1 MACCLCRAST
11 ATKWLPS
18 LFARRAACGNA
29 AACRLAPAKRAHKVR
44 GMSRYSLPSAPL
56 LLLVTDRTRYADRAL
71 EDIFV
76 PAISGGVNMIEL
88 READLTARAL
98 LGEAERLR
106 KLALGGVSLVVFDR
120 VDVAVAG
127 EADGVHLSAD
137 SLPISAAKQAGRGVL
152 VGKTVGSVAE
162 AVAAEQAGAD
172 YLVVE
177 PVFFGHYTQDRSP
190 LGPTVVRRIKAKVH
204 LPLLAAGGITAG
216 NAHQVI
222 AAGADGV
229 SVTTEIV
236 DAEDPRAAARSL
248 ADAMREAWPTRPLLR
263 EAMIG

>member
-1 MACCLCRAST
+1 
-11 ATKWLPS
+11 
-18 LFARRAACGNA
+18 
-29 AACRLAPAKRAHKVR
+29 
-44 GMSRYSLPSAPL
+44 MSRYSLPSAPL
-56 LLLVTDRTRYADRAL
+56 LLLVTDRTRYGDRTL

-76 PAISGGVNMIEL
+76 PALAGGVNMIEL
-88 READLTARAL
+88 READMTARDL

-106 KLALGGVSLVVFDR
+106 KLALGGVPLVVYDR
-120 VDVAVAG
+120 VDVAIAG
-127 EADGVHLSAD
+127 QADGVHLAAD
-137 SLPISAAKQAGRGVL
+137 SLPISAAKLAGRGVL
-152 VGKTVGSVAE
+152 VGKSVSSLAE
-162 AVAAEQAGAD
+162 AVAAEQAGAN

-177 PVFFGHYTQDRSP
+177 PVFFSHYAQGRSP
-190 LGPTVVRRIKAKVH
+190 IGPTVVRRIKSRVH
-204 LPLLAAGGITAG
+204 LPLLAGGGITAG

-248 ADAMREAWPTRPLLR
+248 VDAMRGAWSTRPLLR